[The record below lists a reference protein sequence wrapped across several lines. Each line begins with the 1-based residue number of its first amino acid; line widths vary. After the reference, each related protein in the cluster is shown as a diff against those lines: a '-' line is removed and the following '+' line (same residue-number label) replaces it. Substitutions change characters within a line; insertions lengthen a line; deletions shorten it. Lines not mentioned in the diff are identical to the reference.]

1 MKRYALL
8 KTLVPVM
15 RDSLVVCNIG
25 IPSQE
30 LFAIED
36 RDNHFYML
44 GSMGLCTS
52 IALGLS
58 LNTAKKVIALEGDG
72 SMLMNLSTLATIGN
86 RGPNNLFAVII
97 DNGSYGATGDQ
108 ASYTSA
114 ATSLAGIA
122 RAAGCKRVIECNG
135 DAAAEHLEGALN
147 EGQSTLIIA
156 KVESGNEPVPVVSLH
171 PVVLRERFRA
181 CVSH

>member
-58 LNTAKKVIALEGDG
+58 LNTTKNVIALEGDG

-86 RGPNNLFAVII
+86 RGPNNLFALLARRVV
-97 DNGSYGATGDQ
+97 NALSSAMGTQRRS
-108 ASYTSA
+108 TSKGHS
-114 ATSLAGIA
+114 TRVNRPSLSP
-122 RAAGCKRVIECNG
+122 K
-135 DAAAEHLEGALN
+135 
-147 EGQSTLIIA
+147 
-156 KVESGNEPVPVVSLH
+156 
-171 PVVLRERFRA
+171 
-181 CVSH
+181 

>member
-8 KTLVPVM
+8 QTLVPVI

-58 LNTAKKVIALEGDG
+58 LNTTKNVVALEGDG
-72 SMLMNLSTLATIGN
+72 SMLMNLGTLATIGN
-86 RGPNNLFAVII
+86 RAPI
-97 DNGSYGATGDQ
+97 
-108 ASYTSA
+108 TSF
-114 ATSLAGIA
+114 
-122 RAAGCKRVIECNG
+122 
-135 DAAAEHLEGALN
+135 
-147 EGQSTLIIA
+147 
-156 KVESGNEPVPVVSLH
+156 P
-171 PVVLRERFRA
+171 
-181 CVSH
+181 

>member
-1 MKRYALL
+1 
-8 KTLVPVM
+8 
-15 RDSLVVCNIG
+15 
-25 IPSQE
+25 
-30 LFAIED
+30 
-36 RDNHFYML
+36 
-44 GSMGLCTS
+44 
-52 IALGLS
+52 
-58 LNTAKKVIALEGDG
+58 
-72 SMLMNLSTLATIGN
+72 MLMNLSTLATIGN

-97 DNGSYGATGDQ
+97 DNGSYGSTGDQ

-135 DAAAEHLEGALN
+135 DAAAKHLEEALN
-147 EGQSTLIIA
+147 EGQSTLIVA
-156 KVESGNEPVPVVSLH
+156 KVESGNEPVPVVPLH

>member
-8 KTLVPVM
+8 QTLVPVI

-58 LNTAKKVIALEGDG
+58 LNTTKNVVALEGDG
-72 SMLMNLSTLATIGN
+72 SMS
-86 RGPNNLFAVII
+86 V
-97 DNGSYGATGDQ
+97 
-108 ASYTSA
+108 SYT
-114 ATSLAGIA
+114 
-122 RAAGCKRVIECNG
+122 
-135 DAAAEHLEGALN
+135 HL
-147 EGQSTLIIA
+147 TLPTILL
-156 KVESGNEPVPVVSLH
+156 V
-171 PVVLRERFRA
+171 
-181 CVSH
+181 